1 MLWERTILA
10 LALYW
15 HVYTG
20 STPAD
25 TLRSADT
32 IAAPDKGRAAG
43 SPGVEDH
50 EQIRRLKERGKIR
63 SLESVLEEI
72 RRDYPGRIIEIE
84 LDDDDGRYIYE
95 LELVDEQ
102 GVVWDLEIDARTGK
116 LLEKKQDD

>member
-10 LALYW
+10 LALSW
-15 HVYTG
+15 HAYTG
-20 STPAD
+20 ATPAD
-25 TLRSADT
+25 TLQLVDT
-32 IAAPDKGRAAG
+32 IATPDKGRATD

-50 EQIRRLKERGKIR
+50 EQIRRLKESGRIR

-95 LELVDEQ
+95 LEVVDEQ
-102 GVVWDLEIDARTGK
+102 GIVWDLEIDARTGK
-116 LLEKKQDD
+116 VLEKKQDD

>member
-10 LALYW
+10 LALSW
-15 HVYTG
+15 HAYTG
-20 STPAD
+20 SAPAD
-25 TLRSADT
+25 TLQLADT
-32 IAAPDKGRAAG
+32 IAMPDRGHAAG
-43 SPGVEDH
+43 SRGVEDH
-50 EQIRRLKERGKIR
+50 EQIRRLKESGKIR

-84 LDDDDGRYIYE
+84 LDDDDGSYTYE
-95 LELVDEQ
+95 LELVNKQ

>member
-10 LALYW
+10 LALSW
-15 HVYTG
+15 HAYTG
-20 STPAD
+20 SAPAD
-25 TLRSADT
+25 TLQLADT
-32 IAAPDKGRAAG
+32 IATPDKERAAG
-43 SPGVEDH
+43 SPSIEDH
-50 EQIRRLKERGKIR
+50 EQIRRLKESGRIQ

-84 LDDDDGRYIYE
+84 LDDDDGSYTYE

-102 GVVWDLEIDARTGK
+102 GVVWDLEIDAHTGK

>member
-10 LALYW
+10 LALSW
-15 HVYTG
+15 HAYTG
-20 STPAD
+20 SAPAD
-25 TLRSADT
+25 TLQLADT
-32 IAAPDKGRAAG
+32 IATPDKGRAAG

-50 EQIRRLKERGKIR
+50 EQIRRLKESGRIR

-84 LDDDDGRYIYE
+84 LDDDDGRYTYE
-95 LELVDEQ
+95 IELIDEQ
-102 GVVWDLEIDARTGK
+102 GVVWDLEIEARTGK

>member
-10 LALYW
+10 LALSW
-15 HVYTG
+15 HAYTG
-20 STPAD
+20 SAPAD
-25 TLRSADT
+25 TLQLADT
-32 IAAPDKGRAAG
+32 IARPDSGHATG
-43 SPGVEDH
+43 SLGVEDH
-50 EQIRRLKERGKIR
+50 EQIRRLKESGRIR
-63 SLESVLEEI
+63 SLESVLEKI

-84 LDDDDGRYIYE
+84 LDDDDGSYTYE

>member
-10 LALYW
+10 LALSW
-15 HVYTG
+15 HAYTG
-20 STPAD
+20 SAPAD
-25 TLRSADT
+25 TLQLADT
-32 IAAPDKGRAAG
+32 IATPDRAHAAG
-43 SPGVEDH
+43 SRGVADH
-50 EQIRRLKERGKIR
+50 EQIRRLKESGRIR

-84 LDDDDGRYIYE
+84 FDDDDGRYTYE
-95 LELVDEQ
+95 IELVDEQ

>member
-1 MLWERTILA
+1 MLWERNILA
-10 LALYW
+10 LALSW
-15 HVYTG
+15 HAYTG
-20 STPAD
+20 SAPAD

-32 IAAPDKGRAAG
+32 IATPDKERAAG

-50 EQIRRLKERGKIR
+50 EQIRRLKESGRIR

-95 LELVDEQ
+95 LEVVDEQ
-102 GVVWDLEIDARTGK
+102 GIVWDLEIDARTGK